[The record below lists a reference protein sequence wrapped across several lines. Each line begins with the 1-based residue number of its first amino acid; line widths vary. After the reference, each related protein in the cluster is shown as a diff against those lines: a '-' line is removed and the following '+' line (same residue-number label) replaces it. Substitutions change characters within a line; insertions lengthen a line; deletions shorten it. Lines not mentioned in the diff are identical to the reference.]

1 MVIHLKALLDG
12 RVGELRFEET
22 EDLSD
27 FELYGVRP
35 FQNGLNVCGVIQK
48 HTGLITLQL
57 SLTAVLDTLCASCGK
72 PIQVPFQV
80 DAEYMLAKTMY
91 EDNDE
96 ILLYADDQLPLDDV
110 VHDLVALNMDMRPLC
125 SPDCKGICYRCG
137 ANLND
142 GSCSCGASADCNA

>member
-1 MVIHLKALLDG
+1 MVVNLKALLDG

-35 FQNGLNVCGVIQK
+35 FQSGLTTCGVIQK
-48 HTGLITLQL
+48 RSGLITLQL
-57 SLTAVLDTLCASCGK
+57 TLSAVLNTLCASCGK
-72 PIQVPFQV
+72 PIQVPFEV
-80 DAEYMLAKTMY
+80 SAEYMLAKTMY

-96 ILLYADDQLPLDDV
+96 ILLYADDQLQLDDV
-110 VHDLVALNMDMRPLC
+110 VRDLVTLNMDMRPLC

-142 GSCSCGASADCNA
+142 GPCRCETQEGC